1 MCFSSCLIQDKPYPF
16 VNEGLGVRE
25 WVAAGTRQVR
35 AKSTVHGH
43 GIGQSTGLIQ
53 PGTGRGQEL
62 TMSANNPCPRSV
74 HANNHGRE
82 QSMSTHRQRP
92 QSSVNRQR
100 PRMWTVRRQSAAMI
114 NPHPRTGH
122 ARDLSPTVGRQ
133 RIICVVASRCPF
145 CRRSISRFTS
155 KLFQPMSSFDPATV
169 RQAVAE
175 FTPLR
180 PQKFQDLIPAKDVII
195 ELRQRRA
202 SYRAIATLLT
212 QHCLP
217 TSKTAIATFCHQI
230 LGEIVRP
237 HRRPGRKRP
246 ASPAE
251 PNGRMASP
259 AQSEPGENRPSQEP
273 PADSNGSGIPQ
284 IRSRGPR
291 IAQVRILKPENT

>member
-1 MCFSSCLIQDKPYPF
+1 
-16 VNEGLGVRE
+16 
-25 WVAAGTRQVR
+25 
-35 AKSTVHGH
+35 
-43 GIGQSTGLIQ
+43 
-53 PGTGRGQEL
+53 
-62 TMSANNPCPRSV
+62 
-74 HANNHGRE
+74 
-82 QSMSTHRQRP
+82 
-92 QSSVNRQR
+92 
-100 PRMWTVRRQSAAMI
+100 
-114 NPHPRTGH
+114 
-122 ARDLSPTVGRQ
+122 
-133 RIICVVASRCPF
+133 
-145 CRRSISRFTS
+145 
-155 KLFQPMSSFDPATV
+155 MSSFDPATV

-259 AQSEPGENRPSQEP
+259 AQSEPGDNH
-273 PADSNGSGIPQ
+273 PARTTGGLQWQRIPQ

-291 IAQVRILKPENT
+291 IAQVRILKPNPKAHETSDLILNGKGGVGKSFFAVNFVQYLKDKGIAHVAIDSDNENSTLKRFHPDTRFLDLSKRRGLDGIFSRVGKIQSGRYGLPRRVHRPVH